1 MFKHLHKRALP
12 IALALALTLSG
23 LGGLVVAAE
32 EVTAETI
39 AAEAVAVADI
49 GAFSGSLAGNT
60 DSGSFALYT
69 VAYPGDALLTATVTP
84 VYRDAGQGAAFGVQ
98 LYRPDG
104 SAVRH
109 ITRADGAYLE
119 VLYTGSAATLVLQ
132 VYNYSNDVV
141 SYDLLVDG
149 ATAVTPVEPVV
160 ATEEPVVEEAVVAE
174 PVAREPVVVEVVPVV
189 ETDTPAA
196 EVATELPA
204 GVLATGVLVGED
216 GGAFV
221 EAAVVSQSADD
232 LLLELQTVPLDPS
245 FGATYGFEVYG
256 DNGHRVAQGVPN
268 ETGLFR
274 ATFRGDVGETFL
286 VLVYNYAPGQPLP
299 YTLTVTQ

>member
-39 AAEAVAVADI
+39 AAEVVAVADI

-69 VAYPGDALLTATVTP
+69 VAYPGDVLLTATLTP
-84 VYRDAGQGAAFGVQ
+84 VYRDASQGAAFGMR

-109 ITRADGAYLE
+109 VTRADGAYLE

-141 SYDLLVDG
+141 SYDLLIDG

-160 ATEEPVVEEAVVAE
+160 AAEEPVVEEPVVQ
-174 PVAREPVVVEVVPVV
+174 VPVVVEVTPVV
-189 ETDTPAA
+189 ETDTTAD
-196 EVATELPA
+196 EVATDLPT
-204 GVLATGVLVGED
+204 GVLATGVLVGEG

-221 EAAVVSQSADD
+221 EATVVSQSADD

-245 FGATYGFEVYG
+245 FGGAYGFEVYG
-256 DNGHRVAQGVPN
+256 DNGHRVAQGVSN